1 MDAEDRKI
9 VESLLK
15 IHEALGF
22 VRGLMKCANKCMA
35 AGYEDL
41 AKEFIIEDDEVTE
54 RIRYDGVTEIEEHVA
69 KIYKSKSEGKENG
82 DM

>member
-9 VESLLK
+9 VVSLLK

-41 AKEFIIEDDEVTE
+41 AKEFIIEADEVTE
-54 RIRYDGVTEIEEHVA
+54 RIRYDGVTEIEAHVA
-69 KIYKSKSEGKENG
+69 KMKGGKENG